1 MDIALRQVGS
11 TCLLSFVRP
20 VNLEGDES
28 LAFRDRIKGL
38 IADGKNRLVVD
49 LANVKFIDSFGLGA
63 LVSALRVV
71 RSAGGD
77 LKLAC
82 VPPSVESVL
91 RLTRLTTVFE
101 AFPSLEDA
109 LRAFQGAAPPG

>member
-1 MDIALRQVGS
+1 MEIALRQVGS
-11 TCLLSFVRP
+11 TVLVSFAHP

-28 LAFRDRIKGL
+28 LAFRDRIKNL

-49 LANVKFIDSFGLGA
+49 LSQVKFIDSFGLGA

-71 RSAGGD
+71 RAAEGD

-91 RLTRLTTVFE
+91 RLTRLSTVFE
-101 AFPSLEDA
+101 CFPGMEEA
-109 LRAFQGAAPPG
+109 LRAFPGAAPTG

>member
-1 MDIALRQVGS
+1 LDIALRQVGS
-11 TCLLSFVRP
+11 TVCISFVRS
-20 VNLEGDES
+20 VNLEGDDSIE
-28 LAFRDRIKGL
+28 FRDRVKNL
-38 IADGKNRLVVD
+38 IADGRTRLVVD
-49 LANVKFIDSFGLGA
+49 LAQVKFIDSFGLGA

-91 RLTRLTTVFE
+91 RLTRLSTVFDCHP
-101 AFPSLEDA
+101 AMEDA
-109 LRAFQGAAPPG
+109 LKAFQAAGG